1 MENGTV
7 GLVAHAGSRVPNAE
21 SLVVTPGA
29 AERTAVNNAA
39 VSWIESASSNDYNG
53 NNYNNRN
60 VSDDDDDDEV
70 LTIVL
75 DEVRHAYT
83 LSPTTSQHG
92 TMRRI
97 ICGEIVQSSRSAY
110 RGRAKM

>member
-39 VSWIESASSNDYNG
+39 MSWIESASSNDYS
-53 NNYNNRN
+53 NRN
-60 VSDDDDDDEV
+60 VSDDDDDEV

-97 ICGEIVQSSRSAY
+97 IC
-110 RGRAKM
+110 RGPCQNVAPTI